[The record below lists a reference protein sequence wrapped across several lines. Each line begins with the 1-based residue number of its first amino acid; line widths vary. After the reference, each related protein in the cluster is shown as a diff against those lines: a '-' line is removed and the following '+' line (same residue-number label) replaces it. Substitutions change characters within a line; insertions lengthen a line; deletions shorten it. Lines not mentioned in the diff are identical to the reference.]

1 MGSLLNMGIKMQLAP
16 PTTTTTTTAA
26 PTTFSIGFGGDFI
39 DACNFSATD
48 TVTGNSSDSD
58 TVTGNSSDF
67 CSSTTFT
74 GSIFAAA
81 STGTWYV
88 SFSGNYVSVFVTNG
102 NSVAT
107 VTSSC
112 QGCLGF

>member
-16 PTTTTTTTAA
+16 PTTTTTTTAGS
-26 PTTFSIGFGGDFI
+26 TTFSIGFGGDFI
-39 DACNFSATD
+39 DACNFSAT
-48 TVTGNSSDSD
+48 G

-74 GSIFAAA
+74 GSIFSAAP
-81 STGTWYV
+81 TGTWYV

-102 NSVAT
+102 NPVAT

-112 QGCLGF
+112 QACFGF